1 MATLDKVLEVS
12 KDDVM
17 VVLLVVD
24 SLACEWANWFE
35 EIRSIAKMRRI
46 MPLEVCQWDSR

>member
-1 MATLDKVLEVS
+1 MALLDEVLEVS

-24 SLACEWANWFE
+24 SLACKWAIWLE
-35 EIRSIAKMRRI
+35 EIRLIAKMRRI